1 MIAGGGAMVAEGTS
15 VTYSFTDEIGNV
27 GDTGFGLADHLLRY
41 GQRGSGEGACCRSD
55 TSEDFYA
62 ASVLRD
68 SSLLASMEKERVT
81 QATGEGERSV

>member
-27 GDTGFGLADHLLRY
+27 GDTGFGLADHLPRY

-55 TSEDFYA
+55 TSEDFCA
-62 ASVLRD
+62 ASVRD